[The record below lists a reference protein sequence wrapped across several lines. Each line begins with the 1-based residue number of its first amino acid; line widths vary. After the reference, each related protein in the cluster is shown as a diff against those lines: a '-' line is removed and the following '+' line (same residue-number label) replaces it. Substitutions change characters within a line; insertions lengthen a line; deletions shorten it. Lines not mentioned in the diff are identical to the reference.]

1 MKTKIIRD
9 EIKLLRAMAYGLKNP
24 LAAPFTEDKK
34 QSLASYL
41 ERLADTIEE
50 AIAIED
56 ETKY

>member
-9 EIKLLRAMAYGLKNP
+9 EIKLLRAMVYGLKNP

-56 ETKY
+56 